1 MKARL
6 CVIYDDKMA
15 EQEAFQNDAEGE
27 IDNLK
32 VELDNLLDAN
42 LTFLLDKIQTRVIF
56 FLKKR
61 IFGKFKVLQNNKRN
75 IKTFFHE
82 LFQNGQR
89 SPSKWSNI
97 PKMKNKIFAS
107 YQILTVC
114 FGLEW

>member
-56 FLKKR
+56 F
-61 IFGKFKVLQNNKRN
+61 
-75 IKTFFHE
+75 
-82 LFQNGQR
+82 
-89 SPSKWSNI
+89 
-97 PKMKNKIFAS
+97 
-107 YQILTVC
+107 
-114 FGLEW
+114 